1 MQHVFW
7 LRENKIAGRAGPDT
21 APWNPGEL
29 AQAGIGA
36 ILTVNDGR
44 LVHAEDL
51 QAAGIDYAR
60 ISLSPNAPPRDGD
73 LELCIEALPRALA
86 FLIQAIESGRT
97 PLIHCTSGKDRT
109 GLLMCYYLCQCEAY
123 KPRDAINELRRVRPT
138 GLSAP
143 EYEPF
148 AEQVLSTCQGH
159 RIRGYLGDSLDH

>member
-7 LRENKIAGRAGPDT
+7 LRENRIAGRAGPDL
-21 APWNPGEL
+21 APWNPAEL

-51 QAAGIDYAR
+51 LAVGIDYAR

-73 LELCIEALPRALA
+73 LELCLEALPRALA
-86 FLIQAIESGRT
+86 FLNRAVEAGKAAM
-97 PLIHCTSGKDRT
+97 IHCTSGKDRT
-109 GLLMCYYLCQCEAY
+109 GLLMCYYLCRCEAY
-123 KPRDAINELRRVRPT
+123 TPKSAIIELRRVRPI
-138 GLSAP
+138 GLSAA

-148 AEQVLSTCQGH
+148 VEQVLSASVTD
-159 RIRGYLGDSLDH
+159 ID